1 MAKKFRKVIGSV
13 VKSQDASKPDYI
25 KISQDVVLTKGMFL
39 NLESKN
45 QQLASLE
52 AAVASGKLK
61 EEYAAKSRE
70 RIERIPPFVRF
81 EISVLEDVK
90 PRE

>member
-13 VKSQDASKPDYI
+13 QKSKDASKPDYI
-25 KISQDVVLTKGMFL
+25 KISNDVVLTKGMFL
-39 NLESKN
+39 NLESKK

-52 AAVASGKLK
+52 AAVEQGRLK
-61 EEYAAKSRE
+61 EEYAVKARE
-70 RIERIPPFVRF
+70 RIEKIPDFVRF

-90 PRE
+90 ERQ